1 MNRLGD
7 LLKSARARLGGSPE
21 AAADAE
27 ILLAH
32 LLGKDRSWLYA
43 WDGQEVPVDQA
54 AHYRQ
59 LVDRRAH
66 GEPVAYLTGR
76 REFWSL
82 PLEVSTG
89 TLIPRPETEDLV
101 AFALEHLPADRP
113 LRVVDLGT
121 GSGAI
126 ALALASERP
135 RWQVIGCDRNS
146 TALATARRNAM
157 RLRLPLSLVQSDWL
171 VPLEGTF
178 DLIIANPPYVATGDP
193 HLQRG
198 DLRFEPITA
207 LASGPDGLE
216 DIRRIVAQA
225 VTRLVPG
232 GWLILEHGYDQG
244 EQVRQLL
251 QSAGLTGAATGRD
264 LAGQER
270 YSHARSPGN
279 AA

>member
-1 MNRLGD
+1 MNRVGD
-7 LLKSARARLGGSPE
+7 LLKAARLRLGSSAE
-21 AAADAE
+21 AAAEAE

-32 LLGKDRSWLYA
+32 LLDKDRSWLYA
-43 WDGQEVPVDQA
+43 WPDREIPAAQA
-54 AHYRQ
+54 DRYRA
-59 LVDRRAH
+59 LIARRAA

-82 PLEVSTG
+82 PLEVDEN
-89 TLIPRPETEDLV
+89 TLIPRPETEHLI
-101 AFALEHLPADRP
+101 AFALAHLPAEQP
-113 LRVVDLGT
+113 MRVIDLGT

-135 RWQVIGCDRNS
+135 HWQVIGCDRDFG
-146 TALATARRNAM
+146 ALAVARRNAQ
-157 RLRLPLSLVQSDWL
+157 RLGLPLSLVQSDWL
-171 VPLEGTF
+171 APFEKSF

-198 DLRFEPITA
+198 DLRFEPIGA

-225 VTRLVPG
+225 ITRLAPG
-232 GWLILEHGYDQG
+232 GWLMLEHGYDQG
-244 EQVRQLL
+244 ERVRRLL
-251 QSAGLTGAATGRD
+251 QSAGLKGTATGRD

-270 YSHARSPGN
+270 FSHATRPL
-279 AA
+279 